1 MVSQHTEHYSDRG
14 RLIHLWD
21 GLYLFVTTNA
31 VRRSRW
37 CPFNPYGCDISVYPF
52 RACSTGV
59 YSKSGKGRQSVCQT
73 FTLSL
78 AHRVPAAGAS
88 SARGRY
94 FECPRPVLR
103 VPAAGTSSASGR
115 QFDYQRLAIRLPRAG
130 NSITKGWQFD
140 SQGLGTRFPAAGNT
154 IPKGWEHDSQGLG
167 TRFPRAG
174 NTIPSGWEHDSQWLD
189 KTKCPYLSG
198 KRAQFSKTLR
208 KFAHKRATGRTIVC
222 FMVAHTTLL
231 IPIPTHAT
239 HF

>member
-14 RLIHLWD
+14 RPTHLWD

-59 YSKSGKGRQSVCQT
+59 YSKSGIDRQSVCQI
-73 FTLSL
+73 FALSL
-78 AHRVPAAGAS
+78 
-88 SARGRY
+88 
-94 FECPRPVLR
+94 VLR

-115 QFDYQRLAIRLPRAG
+115 YFECQRPVLRVPAAGNSITKGWQFDYQRLAIRLP
-130 NSITKGWQFD
+130 
-140 SQGLGTRFPAAGNT
+140 AAGNT
-154 IPKGWEHDSQGLG
+154 IPKGWDHDSQGLG

-174 NTIPSGWEHDSQWLD
+174 NTIPSGWEHDSQGLD